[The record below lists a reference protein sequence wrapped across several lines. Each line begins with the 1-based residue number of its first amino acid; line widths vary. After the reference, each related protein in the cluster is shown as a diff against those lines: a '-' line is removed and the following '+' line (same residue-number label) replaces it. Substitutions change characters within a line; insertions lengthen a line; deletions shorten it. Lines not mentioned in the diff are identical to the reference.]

1 MGQLSIWGVDKGKID
16 TIAEQLESWGKDVS
30 NLNGFLKLWK
40 KKSKKIKKNNFLFF
54 FIFWR
59 KPQFEKRKN
68 LGVNKSDGVYYRVD

>member
-54 FIFWR
+54 LF
-59 KPQFEKRKN
+59 FEENPN
-68 LGVNKSDGVYYRVD
+68 LKKGKI